1 MNELFDYYEIRI
13 VVIRRVSS
21 PSPSP
26 SRITATSA
34 DRLFTATFST
44 LYRRIKRID
53 RCFIYCTIILT
64 DLFQAIVG
72 MLLSLFRTIE
82 LNLNIYIGLSFS
94 KCLYYY
100 TTPKAFCLNGTERIC
115 IF

>member
-1 MNELFDYYEIRI
+1 MNELFDYYKIRI
-13 VVIRRVSS
+13 LLIRRVS
-21 PSPSP
+21 SP
-26 SRITATSA
+26 SRITATST

-72 MLLSLFRTIE
+72 MLLSHLRTIE
-82 LNLNIYIGLSFS
+82 LNVNICIDLLCS
-94 KCLYYY
+94 KYLYCC
-100 TTPKAFCLNGTERIC
+100 TTSKAFYLNGTERVCNFSI
-115 IF
+115 I